1 MSRLRPRMAF
11 YAVLA
16 FFVLN
21 NFRLIPIQKA
31 KCPIGREDSTAIATE
46 EETNNASN
54 EARTTTRV
62 GDKQSGEENSNDS
75 TTNAAEGTEWWRGKK
90 WWRGRANI
98 RNASHPHLGARLWG
112 GDDNDGEQ
120 PILQMIVDPSPKR
133 LMSPYAY
140 DNYNDGYTKKGRDPN
155 RNPERNFTHI
165 ADNLLCPRG
174 DPNGTLYP
182 VGIEGKGGNAVLLKI
197 RGGIEKSR
205 KHGGRKRKSRILCM
219 IYTVDLPGSRS
230 DLQAQ
235 AETWGSQCDG
245 FIAASNATDH
255 SIGSID
261 LVHQGPEE
269 YRNMWQKIRS
279 MWAYAYDHFLDE
291 YDFFHIAGDDVYMVI
306 ENLRSFLDGPD
317 VIRLEDGYLD
327 EISIKMKASKWD
339 KEKGPRPLII
349 GLPFSPKKTL
359 SPGLNTVPRG
369 GPGYTL
375 NRAALEFFGK
385 AGKMDSFLKD
395 NIDSRE
401 DVFVGSFFQGNGIYL
416 SHTLDRTGGLRY
428 QESAEWLSR
437 MRNHAKFASVGLTRG
452 EYLDY
457 AHVSEEF
464 ASFHLKKDKKWLKKN
479 NRTMAELMHRYHAIL
494 YDLCS
499 PW

>member
-1 MSRLRPRMAF
+1 
-11 YAVLA
+11 
-16 FFVLN
+16 
-21 NFRLIPIQKA
+21 
-31 KCPIGREDSTAIATE
+31 
-46 EETNNASN
+46 
-54 EARTTTRV
+54 
-62 GDKQSGEENSNDS
+62 
-75 TTNAAEGTEWWRGKK
+75 
-90 WWRGRANI
+90 
-98 RNASHPHLGARLWG
+98 
-112 GDDNDGEQ
+112 
-120 PILQMIVDPSPKR
+120 
-133 LMSPYAY
+133 
-140 DNYNDGYTKKGRDPN
+140 
-155 RNPERNFTHI
+155 
-165 ADNLLCPRG
+165 
-174 DPNGTLYP
+174 
-182 VGIEGKGGNAVLLKI
+182 
-197 RGGIEKSR
+197 
-205 KHGGRKRKSRILCM
+205 LCM
-219 IYTVDLPGSRS
+219 VYTVDLPESRS
-230 DLQAQ
+230 NLQAQ

-269 YRNMWQKIRS
+269 YGNMWQKIRS

-317 VIRLEDGYLD
+317 IIRQEDGYLD
-327 EISIKMKASKWD
+327 ETSIKMKASKWD

-349 GLPFSPKKTL
+349 GLPMPHYKK
-359 SPGLNTVPRG
+359 GLNIFPRG

-499 PW
+499 PR